1 MDIAAKI
8 EALEIKL
15 AFQDDL
21 VETLNGI
28 VVEQQQQNGT
38 VHGQLQGLLARDGAG
53 QLYIIRK
60 AGRLVGRFHRV
71 IDLPY

>member
-28 VVEQQQQNGT
+28 VVEQQQQIEL
-38 VHGQLQGLLARDGAG
+38 LQ
-53 QLYIIRK
+53 QQVKVLYQQIKSLQPSNISDI
-60 AGRLVGRFHRV
+60 ADEVPPPH
-71 IDLPY
+71 Y